1 MEFMNDEYF
10 SWDVTYFLNGWLFDR
25 VSLLRK
31 LKWREKVSCRGLYGH
46 LSDKNNP
53 AFSDDLFAFPIAD
66 TRTMGKT
73 PYVEAGVGIENIF
86 KVLRLE
92 YVWRLTYRD
101 SPGIDKSGLRISLH
115 MTF

>member
-1 MEFMNDEYF
+1 
-10 SWDVTYFLNGWLFDR
+10 
-25 VSLLRK
+25 
-31 LKWREKVSCRGLYGH
+31 
-46 LSDKNNP
+46 
-53 AFSDDLFAFPIAD
+53 
-66 TRTMGKT
+66 MGKT

-86 KVLRLE
+86 KVLRLD